1 MILMSNKKMD
11 SAGALPLANGI
22 GFVFGLIGVV
32 AIFIQQSLAAF
43 LPLLLPA
50 TLCTIF
56 CVLLYKNQPSTKG
69 SSDSP
74 NPIRI
79 DVI

>member
-1 MILMSNKKMD
+1 MILMSNENMD

-22 GFVFGLIGVV
+22 GFVFGLIGVI
-32 AIFIQQSLAAF
+32 AIFIQQSLAVF

-56 CVLLYKNQPSTKG
+56 CVLLYNTQPSITE

>member
-1 MILMSNKKMD
+1 MSNKKMD

-32 AIFIQQSLAAF
+32 AIFIQQSLAVF
-43 LPLLLPA
+43 FPLLLPPTVCA
-50 TLCTIF
+50 RSFVFSCTGTQ
-56 CVLLYKNQPSTKG
+56 QPTKE

-74 NPIRI
+74 NPIRF

>member
-1 MILMSNKKMD
+1 MSPENMD

-32 AIFIQQSLAAF
+32 AIFIQQSLAVF
-43 LPLLLPA
+43 LPLLLPP
-50 TLCTIF
+50 TVCTIF
-56 CVLLYKNQPSTKG
+56 CVLLYRTQQPNKE
-69 SSDSP
+69 SSESP
-74 NPIRI
+74 NPIRF

>member
-1 MILMSNKKMD
+1 MSPENMD

-32 AIFIQQSLAAF
+32 AIFIQQSLAVF
-43 LPLLLPA
+43 LPLLLPP
-50 TLCTIF
+50 TVCTIF
-56 CVLLYKNQPSTKG
+56 CVLLYRAQQPTKE
-69 SSDSP
+69 SSDSL
-74 NPIRI
+74 NPIRL